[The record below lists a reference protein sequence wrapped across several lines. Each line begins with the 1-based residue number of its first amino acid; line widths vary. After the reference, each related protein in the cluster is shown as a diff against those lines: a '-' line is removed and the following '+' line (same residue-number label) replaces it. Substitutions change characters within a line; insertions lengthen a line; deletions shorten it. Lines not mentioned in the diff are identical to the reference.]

1 MFHDL
6 QQRYG
11 ARIITLFIVF
21 VLAVQFVIGL
31 TPNHRLW
38 PFIPYPMY
46 HPVRVDG
53 QRLHHLFNVYGVF
66 EDSSKVALKADD
78 LDMTYWLFRKN
89 IQRGIKNGDA
99 RKTQP
104 AVDWLCAQSGGALVS
119 LQIEDLGIA
128 ISRDGP
134 VYGLEPNVVAS
145 FDVSCP

>member
-6 QQRYG
+6 KQRYG

-21 VLAVQFVIGL
+21 VLAVQFAIGL
-31 TPNHRLW
+31 TLKHRLW

-53 QRLHHLFNVYGVF
+53 QRLHHLFNVYGVLK
-66 EDSSKVALKADD
+66 DSSKIVLKADD
-78 LDMTYWLFRKN
+78 VNMGYWHFRKN
-89 IQRGIKNGDA
+89 IERGIRNGDA
-99 RKTQP
+99 RKIQP
-104 AVDWLCAQSGGALVS
+104 AVEWLCAQSGGELAS
-119 LQIEDLGIA
+119 LRIEDLGIA

-145 FDVSCP
+145 FDISCP